1 TTKMILSSH
10 FVVPVLCILLVSTSA
25 FSFSFTT
32 LLPDQLRR
40 STTINHGHH
49 AVEPAHKTFGLPRF
63 GLSSRLAA
71 GRRSSSSPKTV
82 NVDDFGAK
90 ADGTDDSKA
99 FKAAWEE
106 ACASTNAVLVVPEN
120 RIYHLKPLTFSGP
133 CSSGLTVQI
142 DGTIKASNK
151 PSDYSADPR
160 HWLQFV
166 NLENF
171 NVRGAGTINGNG
183 KIWWLKSCKINKSLV
198 RNSIRFLT
206 IDSITFLS
214 FDYRTYEGSFLFFFL
229 FSQPCKEA
237 PTAITFLNCKNL
249 GVSGIRSR
257 NAQQMHIVFQK
268 CVNVKA
274 WNLRVIAPGN
284 SPNTD
289 GIHVTGTQNISIL
302 SSVIR
307 TGDDCISIVSGSR
320 NVIVRDII
328 CGPGHGISIGSL
340 GKGKSEAMVSDVFVN
355 RARLT
360 GTTNGVRI
368 KTWQGGSGYA
378 KNIFFENIVM
388 NNVSNPIIIDQNY
401 CDQKTPCQKQG
412 SAVQVQNVLYRNIQG
427 TSASEKAIKLDCS
440 NSLPCKQIVLQSIN
454 LASVSAEDKEAASC
468 ANIKG
473 LTTFGRVSPQCS

>member
-1 TTKMILSSH
+1 MILYSH

-49 AVEPAHKTFGLPRF
+49 AVEPAHETFGLRSF

-71 GRRSSSSPKTV
+71 GGRSSSSPKTV

-106 ACASTNAVLVVPEN
+106 ACASTNAVLVVPLN

-133 CSSGLTVQI
+133 CSSGFTVQI

-183 KIWWLKSCKINKSLV
+183 KIWWRKSCKINKSL
-198 RNSIRFLT
+198 
-206 IDSITFLS
+206 
-214 FDYRTYEGSFLFFFL
+214 
-229 FSQPCKEA
+229 
-237 PTAITFLNCKNL
+237 AITFLNCKNL

-257 NAQQMHIVFQK
+257 NAQQMHITFQK

-320 NVIVRDII
+320 NVIARDII

-340 GKGKSEAMVSDVFVN
+340 GKGKSEAIVSDVFVN

-427 TSASEKAIKLDCS
+427 TSASEKAINLDCS
-440 NSLPCKQIVLQSIN
+440 DSLPCKQIVLQSIN
-454 LASVSAEDKEAASC
+454 LASVSAKDKQAASC
-468 ANIKG
+468 ANIMG
-473 LTTFGRVSPQCS
+473 LSTFGRVSPHCS